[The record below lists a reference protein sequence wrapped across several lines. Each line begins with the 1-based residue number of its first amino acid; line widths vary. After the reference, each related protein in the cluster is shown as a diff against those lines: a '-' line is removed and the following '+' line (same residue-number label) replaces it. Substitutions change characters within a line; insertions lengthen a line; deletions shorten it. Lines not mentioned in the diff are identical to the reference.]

1 MYCVSGPEE
10 ILTGISLA
18 LFSSSDCLEVYRDH
32 KLGRSVLPQ
41 ADPEMWCLHCT
52 DFRACDVCCCKQAAG
67 KSCNVVAQRYLWIQ
81 ILRRDMFCRG
91 WTQGCSAFAKKKL
104 WKDKLNRF
112 CGTSWTFGV
121 RFTFDPACHS
131 PCNSFVLRMFILAIR
146 CTLLCFCICIQCVKP
161 ALLFGN
167 SWMLAQAIANNRGH
181 TAVFWLILVMLV
193 ARPQPKAQGATI
205 ADSCG

>member
-1 MYCVSGPEE
+1 MAPKRY
-10 ILTGISLA
+10 SLA
-18 LFSSSDCLEVYRDH
+18 LFSSSDCLEVYRVH
-32 KLGRSVLPQ
+32 KLGRSVSPQ

-52 DFRACDVCCCKQAAG
+52 DFRARDVCCCKQAAG
-67 KSCNVVAQRYLWIQ
+67 KSCNVVAKRYFWIQ
-81 ILRRDMFCRG
+81 ILRRD
-91 WTQGCSAFAKKKL
+91 TCSAEAERKDAVHSRRKSCER
-104 WKDKLNRF
+104 DKLNRF

-161 ALLFGN
+161 ALPLEIPGCWHRQLQITEDTLQF
-167 SWMLAQAIANNRGH
+167 SRF
-181 TAVFWLILVMLV
+181 FWLILVLLV